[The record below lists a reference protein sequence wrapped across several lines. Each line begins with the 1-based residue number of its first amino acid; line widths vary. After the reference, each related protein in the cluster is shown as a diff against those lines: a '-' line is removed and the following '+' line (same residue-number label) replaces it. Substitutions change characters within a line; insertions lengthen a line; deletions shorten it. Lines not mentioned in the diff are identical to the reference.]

1 MFLRKSILLIV
12 LMGLGLS
19 LALAACA
26 SSPAAVTPPPVAG
39 TAVPATVTSTSSQA
53 TTPPATATPASTP
66 APAATAPALPT
77 GQPEETASAAAIAT
91 HAQTMQAEF
100 QRIADLARQAQAL
113 LPADEG
119 QQPTE
124 SPVPTPTPTQRYG
137 RLGGRVGLAAPR
149 RPAASVRE
157 RLVQIIAWAEQ
168 GKEEAG
174 QLAEVAQGLQD
185 AGSAAKAKPLFARG
199 EKMIERLGALAQQ
212 IDQAIQQ
219 MLSERPSG
227 SEQVAAL
234 MAQARNADARILASV
249 QVTRHALEALQ
260 RSGGNQNKATPTT
273 P

>member
-26 SSPAAVTPPPVAG
+26 SSPAAVTPSPVAG
-39 TAVPATVTSTSSQA
+39 SAVPATVTSTSPQA

-66 APAATAPALPT
+66 AATALAVPT
-77 GQPEETASAAAIAT
+77 GQPEEAASAAAIAT

-119 QQPTE
+119 QQPTV
-124 SPVPTPTPTQRYG
+124 SPTPTQSYG
-137 RLGGRVGLAAPR
+137 RLGGRAGLAAPR

-157 RLVQIIAWAEQ
+157 RLAQIIAWAEQ

>member
-26 SSPAAVTPPPVAG
+26 SSPAAVTPSPVAG
-39 TAVPATVTSTSSQA
+39 SAVPATVTSTSPQA

-66 APAATAPALPT
+66 AATALAVPT
-77 GQPEETASAAAIAT
+77 GQPEEAASAAAIAT

-157 RLVQIIAWAEQ
+157 RLAQIIAWAEQ

>member
-1 MFLRKSILLIV
+1 MFLRKSILLIG

-26 SSPAAVTPPPVAG
+26 SSPAAVTPSPVAG
-39 TAVPATVTSTSSQA
+39 SAVPATVTSTFLQA
-53 TTPPATATPASTP
+53 TVPPATATPASTP

-77 GQPEETASAAAIAT
+77 GQPEEAASAAAIAT
-91 HAQTMQAEF
+91 HAQAMQAEF

-119 QQPTE
+119 QQPTV
-124 SPVPTPTPTQRYG
+124 SPTPTQSYG
-137 RLGGRVGLAAPR
+137 RLGGRAGLAAPR

-157 RLVQIIAWAEQ
+157 RLAQIIAWAEQ

>member
-26 SSPAAVTPPPVAG
+26 SSPAAVTPSPVAG
-39 TAVPATVTSTSSQA
+39 SAVPATVTSTSPQA

-66 APAATAPALPT
+66 AATALAVPT
-77 GQPEETASAAAIAT
+77 GQPEEAASAAAIAT
-91 HAQTMQAEF
+91 HAQAMQAEF

-119 QQPTE
+119 QQPTV
-124 SPVPTPTPTQRYG
+124 SPTPTQSYG
-137 RLGGRVGLAAPR
+137 RLGGRAGLAAPR

-157 RLVQIIAWAEQ
+157 RLAQIIAWAEQ

>member
-26 SSPAAVTPPPVAG
+26 SSPAAVTPSPVAG
-39 TAVPATVTSTSSQA
+39 SAVPATVTSTSPQA

-77 GQPEETASAAAIAT
+77 GQPEEAASAAAIAT
-91 HAQTMQAEF
+91 HAQAMQAEF

-113 LPADEG
+113 LPADDG
-119 QQPTE
+119 QQPTV
-124 SPVPTPTPTQRYG
+124 SPTPTQSYG
-137 RLGGRVGLAAPR
+137 RLGGRAGLAAPR
-149 RPAASVRE
+149 RAAVSGRE
-157 RLVQIIAWAEQ
+157 RLAQIIAWAEQ

>member
-1 MFLRKSILLIV
+1 MFPRKGLLLV
-12 LMGLGLS
+12 MMVLS

-26 SSPAAVTPPPVAG
+26 SSPAAVTPSPVAG
-39 TAVPATVTSTSSQA
+39 SAAPAAATSTSPEA
-53 TTPPATATPASTP
+53 TAPPATAMHASTP
-66 APAATAPALPT
+66 MPVATASAPPT
-77 GQPEETASAAAIAT
+77 GQPEEAASAAAIAT
-91 HAQTMQAEF
+91 NAQTMQAEF

-124 SPVPTPTPTQRYG
+124 SPQPTPTPTQRYG

-149 RPAASVRE
+149 RAAVSARE
-157 RLVQIIAWAEQ
+157 RLAQIIAWAEQ

-185 AGSAAKAKPLFARG
+185 ASSTAEAKPLFDRG
-199 EKMIERLGALAQQ
+199 EKMAERLGALAQR

-219 MLSERPSG
+219 MLSERPPV

>member
-26 SSPAAVTPPPVAG
+26 SSPAAVTPSPVAG
-39 TAVPATVTSTSSQA
+39 SAVPATVTSTFLQA
-53 TTPPATATPASTP
+53 TVPPATATPASTP

-77 GQPEETASAAAIAT
+77 GQPEEAASAAAIAT
-91 HAQTMQAEF
+91 HAQAMQAEF

-119 QQPTE
+119 QQPTV
-124 SPVPTPTPTQRYG
+124 SPTPTQSYG
-137 RLGGRVGLAAPR
+137 RLGGRAGLAAPR

-157 RLVQIIAWAEQ
+157 RLAQIIAWAEQ